1 MRRHVDFSI
10 RFAHVDGNGF
20 GAAKS
25 GLEAHRSGRKRGAIG
40 RSLVADGEHR
50 AVLQAVDDASIL
62 ERDVEGLDHTE
73 ERGVCGDVVYPPGG
87 HARFVDVRSGQVEAH
102 HLPRLSEGPV
112 KLVLQLGAVVRPVEY
127 RPVPRVVHQ
136 RPVHDDPV
144 PQSLVVAKYANPR
157 AVVLVV
163 VCPNRPSPLL
173 VRRVRRG
180 TQVQAQDL
188 RAAPVRVNDDVRFV
202 VPGHVPR
209 HWAGGVPRVPV
220 AARFEIIIPGEVE
233 AYRRLVDPRLVP
245 AHVRQV
251 TRGDVRDVVP
261 VPGEVQLRSPRD
273 DDGSADGVRRARFVV
288 LQRRGGVKRGAADE
302 KRILGPRAPNLLLP
316 RVPRLVD
323 GLDLRDASSE
333 LGQRQVGIL
342 AELRHDLDGG

>member
-1 MRRHVDFSI
+1 MRRHVNFPV
-10 RFAHVDGNGF
+10 RFADVDRNGF

-25 GLEAHRSGRKRGAIG
+25 RLETHRSGRERGAIG
-40 RSLVADGEHR
+40 LSLVADGEHR

-102 HLPRLSEGPV
+102 HLPRLREGPV
-112 KLVLQLGAVVRPVEY
+112 ELVLQLGAVVRAVEY

-136 RPVHDDPV
+136 RPVHHDPI
-144 PQSLVVAKYANPR
+144 PQSLVMAKHANPR

-163 VCPNRPSPLL
+163 CANRPPPVL

-180 TQVQAQDL
+180 AQVQAQDL
-188 RAAPVRVNDDVRFV
+188 CAAPVRVNGDVRFV

-209 HWAGGVPRVPV
+209 HRTGGVPRVPV
-220 AARFEIIIPGEVE
+220 AASFEIIIPGEVE

-261 VPGEVQLRSPRD
+261 IPREVQLRSPRD
-273 DDGSADGVRRARFVV
+273 DDGSADGVRRARFVI
-288 LQRRGGVKRGAADE
+288 LQRRGGVKRGTADE
-302 KRILGPRAPNLLLP
+302 KRILGPLAPHLLLP
-316 RVPRLVD
+316 RVLRLVD
-323 GLDLRDASSE
+323 GPSLRDAGSE
-333 LGQRQVGIL
+333 LRHGQVGIL
-342 AELRHDLDGG
+342 AQLGHDLDGG